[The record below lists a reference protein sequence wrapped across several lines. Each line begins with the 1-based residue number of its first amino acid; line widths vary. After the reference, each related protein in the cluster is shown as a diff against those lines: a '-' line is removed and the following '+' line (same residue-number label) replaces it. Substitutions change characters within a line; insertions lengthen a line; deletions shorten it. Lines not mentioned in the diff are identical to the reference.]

1 MILIRFITSSW
12 GARGTGVLFGPTTR
26 SMCAVAA
33 LLLVMAAVNPVPVPP
48 AWSLPAPLI
57 AGAILGAVNA
67 SAVCRDV
74 TGSRYAALRYYGFSA
89 GGFMGLFALM
99 ALPCTIIETAA
110 CLMLLVLPEGSSGPA
125 LILIVIS
132 TSATTGIFALLLC
145 AARRERAPSHR
156 PLLPVM
162 RRLPADRRAAL
173 RLRYL
178 GECRRLPAVIALAEA
193 AFIACAMGRFGM
205 SVAGAVHIGGA
216 LVASACVCAV
226 GEAESTRA
234 GRFSRKRY
242 EVADPE
248 LVRAGAPMILIPVS
262 VALVLTGILAA
273 VNGGAA
279 DAPSI
284 AAGAGYQLIA
294 APLLLAAMVRFSAT
308 RTVSPLAELIF
319 LLIMLTPGLAVL
331 AGAATL
337 IHRRGRRRA

>member
-74 TGSRYAALRYYGFSA
+74 TDSRYAALRYYGFSA

-132 TSATTGIFALLLC
+132 TSATTGIFALLWC
-145 AARRERAPSHR
+145 AARRERTPSHR
-156 PLLPVM
+156 PLLPTM
-162 RRLPADRRAAL
+162 EIGRAS
-173 RLRYL
+173 
-178 GECRRLPAVIALAEA
+178 CRERV
-193 AFIACAMGRFGM
+193 
-205 SVAGAVHIGGA
+205 
-216 LVASACVCAV
+216 
-226 GEAESTRA
+226 
-234 GRFSRKRY
+234 
-242 EVADPE
+242 
-248 LVRAGAPMILIPVS
+248 
-262 VALVLTGILAA
+262 
-273 VNGGAA
+273 
-279 DAPSI
+279 
-284 AAGAGYQLIA
+284 
-294 APLLLAAMVRFSAT
+294 
-308 RTVSPLAELIF
+308 
-319 LLIMLTPGLAVL
+319 
-331 AGAATL
+331 
-337 IHRRGRRRA
+337 

>member
-57 AGAILGAVNA
+57 AGAVLGAVNA

-74 TGSRYAALRYYGFSA
+74 TDSRYAALRYYGFSA

-132 TSATTGIFALLLC
+132 TSATTGIFALL
-145 AARRERAPSHR
+145 PI
-156 PLLPVM
+156 M

-178 GECRRLPAVIALAEA
+178 GECRRLPTVIALAEA

-234 GRFSRKRY
+234 GRFSRGRY

-248 LVRAGAPMILIPVS
+248 LIRAGAPMILIPVS
-262 VALVLTGILAA
+262 AALALTGILAA

-337 IHRRGRRRA
+337 IHRRGRRHA

>member
-1 MILIRFITSSW
+1 
-12 GARGTGVLFGPTTR
+12 
-26 SMCAVAA
+26 
-33 LLLVMAAVNPVPVPP
+33 
-48 AWSLPAPLI
+48 
-57 AGAILGAVNA
+57 
-67 SAVCRDV
+67 
-74 TGSRYAALRYYGFSA
+74 
-89 GGFMGLFALM
+89 
-99 ALPCTIIETAA
+99 
-110 CLMLLVLPEGSSGPA
+110 
-125 LILIVIS
+125 
-132 TSATTGIFALLLC
+132 
-145 AARRERAPSHR
+145 
-156 PLLPVM
+156 M

-178 GECRRLPAVIALAEA
+178 GECRRLPTVIALAEA

-234 GRFSRKRY
+234 GRFSRRRY
-242 EVADPE
+242 GVADPE

-262 VALVLTGILAA
+262 AALALTGILAT

-337 IHRRGRRRA
+337 IHRRGRRHA

>member
-1 MILIRFITSSW
+1 MK
-12 GARGTGVLFGPTTR
+12 
-26 SMCAVAA
+26 
-33 LLLVMAAVNPVPVPP
+33 
-48 AWSLPAPLI
+48 PLKK
-57 AGAILGAVNA
+57 
-67 SAVCRDV
+67 
-74 TGSRYAALRYYGFSA
+74 T
-89 GGFMGLFALM
+89 
-99 ALPCTIIETAA
+99 
-110 CLMLLVLPEGSSGPA
+110 
-125 LILIVIS
+125 
-132 TSATTGIFALLLC
+132 
-145 AARRERAPSHR
+145 HR
-156 PLLPVM
+156 T
-162 RRLPADRRAAL
+162 
-173 RLRYL
+173 
-178 GECRRLPAVIALAEA
+178 
-193 AFIACAMGRFGM
+193 
-205 SVAGAVHIGGA
+205 

-234 GRFSRKRY
+234 GRFSRRRY

-262 VALVLTGILAA
+262 AALALTGILAA

>member
-26 SMCAVAA
+26 SMCAVAV

-57 AGAILGAVNA
+57 AGTILGAANA

-74 TGSRYAALRYYGFSA
+74 TDSRYAALRYYGLSA

-132 TSATTGIFALLLC
+132 TSATTGIFALLWC
-145 AARRERAPSHR
+145 TARREHTPSHR
-156 PLLPVM
+156 PLLPIM

-178 GECRRLPAVIALAEA
+178 GECRLPAVIALAEA

-234 GRFSRKRY
+234 GRFSRGRY

-262 VALVLTGILAA
+262 AALALTGILAA

-279 DAPSI
+279 EAPSI

-331 AGAATL
+331 VGAATL
-337 IHRRGRRRA
+337 IHRRGRRHA